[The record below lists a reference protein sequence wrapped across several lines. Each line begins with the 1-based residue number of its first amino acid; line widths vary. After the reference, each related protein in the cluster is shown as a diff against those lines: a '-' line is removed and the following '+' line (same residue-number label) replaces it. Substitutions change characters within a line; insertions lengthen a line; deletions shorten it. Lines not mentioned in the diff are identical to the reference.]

1 MFSSFFGEGGR
12 RRKPVKGHGPG
23 HGHGQGRRHRHGQT
37 IGLTLADLENGKSF
51 RVLRIAA
58 TGEIRQRL
66 IDMGFIRGATGRV
79 LRKALLK
86 DPIELEMLGY
96 KVSLRRAEAREITV
110 EEES

>member
-1 MFSSFFGEGGR
+1 MFSSFLGEGRHR
-12 RRKPVKGHGPG
+12 RMPGKGVGHGNG
-23 HGHGQGRRHRHGQT
+23 HGHRHRHGKPG
-37 IGLTLADLENGKSF
+37 GLTLADLENGKSF
-51 RVLRIAA
+51 RVLHVAA
-58 TGEIRQRL
+58 NGEIRQRL